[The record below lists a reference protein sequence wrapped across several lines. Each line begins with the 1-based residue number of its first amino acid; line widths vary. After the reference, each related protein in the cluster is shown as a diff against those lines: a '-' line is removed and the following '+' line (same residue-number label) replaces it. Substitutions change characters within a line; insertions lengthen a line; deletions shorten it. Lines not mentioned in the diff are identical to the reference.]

1 MNKPQINIKWTY
13 GEPYKKTSAKTCNP
27 FNNENDKAKFIYEKE
42 MMEQK
47 EKRIKEIEKFAVG
60 ENSIKQMAREFMNS
74 NEDPQLLYQN
84 IAQQGFQKKEN
95 KREDQ
100 NNKMLER
107 EMIMQTN
114 QNPYMMKNNYI
125 EDLSIQDQFL
135 KPKNS
140 SYENRDKY
148 YNDTN

>member
-13 GEPYKKTSAKTCNP
+13 GDPYEKTSAKSSNP
-27 FNNENDKAKFIYEKE
+27 FQNENEKASFDYERE
-42 MMEQK
+42 MMHRK

-60 ENSIKQMAREFMNS
+60 ESSIKQMAREFTNS
-74 NEDPQLLYQN
+74 DEDPQLLYQN

-114 QNPYMMKNNYI
+114 QNPFMIKNNYVD
-125 EDLSIQDQFL
+125 DLTVQDEFL

-140 SYENRDKY
+140 SYENR
-148 YNDTN
+148 